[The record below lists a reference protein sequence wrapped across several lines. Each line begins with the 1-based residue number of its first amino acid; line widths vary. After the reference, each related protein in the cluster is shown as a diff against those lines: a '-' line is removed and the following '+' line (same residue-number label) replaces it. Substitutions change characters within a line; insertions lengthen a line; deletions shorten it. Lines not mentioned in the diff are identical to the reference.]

1 MDVFLNTFGAVFTL
15 FFIGIIG
22 WWIVSRKMLP
32 SSVFSVLS
40 TLSLEIALP
49 AMIFSDVVRKFDIA
63 SYPDWRALPL
73 WWLGFTL
80 YLLILTLVFSVFSSK
95 EKRGEFM
102 ISLFFQNGIFF
113 PLAIFSTIPQYS
125 HLVIDVFFFTMF
137 YAALLFNT
145 YYLFFPSAKKT
156 FDIKKIFHPVLISV
170 LLAILFVL
178 LNISRFVPKPVITGL
193 SMVGAMSIPLLMLIL
208 GGNIYMDFSSKAKTN
223 KSDVFAFVLIKNFI
237 FPLITLLVIYLIK
250 PPENVAMILLIESAV
265 PPITATPILV
275 ERAGGD
281 KSSAN
286 SFLLYSFM
294 LSLISIPLMITIYN
308 MIK

>member
-63 SYPDWRALPL
+63 SYPDWWALPL